1 MPAFLAALGG
11 SAAAAGGGA
20 AAAGGAT
27 AAGGAAAAGG
37 GAAAAGGATAAGA
50 TAGGTAA
57 AAGGRAALGNALKS
71 SGKQYAQNYAMRKL
85 TTRSSESTGHGISNS
100 QFSSPAPE
108 PISGINNEDSRW
120 Q

>member
-1 MPAFLAALGG
+1 
-11 SAAAAGGGA
+11 
-20 AAAGGAT
+20 
-27 AAGGAAAAGG
+27 
-37 GAAAAGGATAAGA
+37 
-50 TAGGTAA
+50 
-57 AAGGRAALGNALKS
+57 
-71 SGKQYAQNYAMRKL
+71 MRKL